1 MKPILFNSEMV
12 KALLDGRKTVTRRVV
27 KPQPKGQLVP
37 MGKNSC
43 WPGYFAIQGTQNVTC
58 PPYHPTDNLWVRET
72 WQVARGG
79 GYMYKADT
87 IGSHD
92 LFITPDGRVVNDIP
106 WRPSIH
112 MPREAARI
120 FLQVKEVWAERLQDI
135 RHDPPGPKNQVVR
148 EGFHYLSDFIAA
160 WERTIKP
167 TDRPI
172 YGWEANP
179 WVWVISFEWLNRPM
193 VEEKEKT

>member
-1 MKPILFNSEMV
+1 MKPSLFNSEMV
-12 KALLDGRKTVTRRVV
+12 KALLEGRKSVTRRPV
-27 KPQPKGQLVP
+27 KFGRGQNPKWSGYVP
-37 MGKNSC
+37 DGGVLYGSNNIPAAK
-43 WPGYFAIQGTQNVTC
+43 A
-58 PPYHPTDNLWVRET
+58 PYQAGDILWVRET